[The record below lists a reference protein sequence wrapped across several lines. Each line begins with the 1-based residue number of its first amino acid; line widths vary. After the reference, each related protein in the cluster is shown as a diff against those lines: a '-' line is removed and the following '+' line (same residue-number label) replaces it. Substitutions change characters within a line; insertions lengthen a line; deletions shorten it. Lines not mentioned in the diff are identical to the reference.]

1 MYFFI
6 LLTSV
11 LAAILLLSIYHYIIL
26 PVFISPLS
34 KIPNAHLTSFLP
46 FWIWWKRRTGFE
58 NRSIFAAHQ
67 KHGPIIRLGPTEV
80 SVASLDGLR
89 QIYTGGFD
97 KDPWYIGEF
106 RNYNTPNLVSM
117 MDYKPHSAQKRMV
130 SNVYS
135 KSYVQNSP
143 DLQTLS
149 KMILN
154 ERLLPLLQSAA
165 NGRSPINVYDLA
177 GAAGMDFMSAYI
189 FGITNF
195 TNYISDIP
203 ARDHYFKLWRNKER
217 RLPGRDIAHEEL
229 QAICLARC
237 RAAEELSQQMVDKPS
252 SSGFPTKPVVYSQF
266 SSQLAQKSSEYF
278 NPQTKHLIIA
288 SEVFDHMVA
297 SHDTGSISLTYVF
310 YELCKN
316 PTLQSS
322 LRSELLT
329 LSPTLQYRPNKSEN
343 SDPSSYSNLPD
354 PRSIDALPLLNGI
367 FYEALRLHTATP
379 GPQPR
384 ITPPGGSTINGYAI
398 PAGVRISTSA
408 RCLHQNE
415 EVYPEPMAFKPERW
429 MNGDGKGFG
438 GTEDMR
444 RWFWAF
450 SSGGRMCLG
459 SNFATQVLKLIIAS
473 VYTNYTTTIID
484 DEGIE
489 QMDTYTAR
497 PVGDKLILQF
507 HRVE

>member
-1 MYFFI
+1 MY
-6 LLTSV
+6 LLVLITSV
-11 LAAILLLSIYHYIIL
+11 FIAVLLFSIYHYLIL
-26 PVFISPLS
+26 PAFISPLS
-34 KIPNAHLTSFLP
+34 KIPNAHSTSFLP

-58 NRSIFAAHQ
+58 NRSIFAAHRER
-67 KHGPIIRLGPTEV
+67 GSVVRLGPNEV

-89 QIYTGGFD
+89 QIYMGGFN

-117 MDYKPHSAQKRMV
+117 MDYKPHSSQKRMIT
-130 SNVYS
+130 NVYS

-149 KMILN
+149 EMILN

-165 NGRSPINVYDLA
+165 DNKSAVNVYDLA

-189 FGITNF
+189 FGITNS

-203 ARDHYFKLWRNKER
+203 SREHYFKLWRKKER
-217 RLPGRDIAHEEL
+217 RLPGRAIAHEEL
-229 QAICLARC
+229 QSICLARC
-237 RAAEELSQQMVDKPS
+237 KAADDLAQQLTIKPAS
-252 SSGFPTKPVVYSQF
+252 SSFPTKPVVYSQF
-266 SSQLAQKSSEYF
+266 SSQLAHKSSEYI
-278 NPQTKHLIIA
+278 NPHRKQLVIA
-288 SEVFDHMVA
+288 SELFDHLVA
-297 SHDTGSISLTYVF
+297 GHDTGSISLTYIF
-310 YELCKN
+310 YELSKN
-316 PTLQSS
+316 PGLQSS
-322 LRSELLT
+322 LRTELLT
-329 LSPTLQYRPNKSEN
+329 LSPPLKYHANKTE
-343 SDPSSYSNLPD
+343 DADSSSTPALPD
-354 PRSIDALPLLNGI
+354 PRSIDVLPLLNGI
-367 FYEALRLHTATP
+367 FYESLRLYTATP

-384 ITPPGGSTINGYAI
+384 ITPPGGTTIDGYAI
-398 PAGVRISTSA
+398 PGGVRISTSA

-429 MNGDGKGFG
+429 MDGDEKGFG
-438 GTEDMR
+438 GTEEMR

-459 SNFATQVLKLIIAS
+459 RNFATQVLKLMIAAI
-473 VYTNYTTTIID
+473 YTNYTTTIVD

>member
-1 MYFFI
+1 MSFFV
-6 LLTSV
+6 LLICV
-11 LAAILLLSIYHYIIL
+11 VVAIILLSIYHYVIL

-34 KIPNAHLTSFLP
+34 KIPNAHLTSSLP

-67 KHGPIIRLGPTEV
+67 KHGSIIRLGPNEV

-89 QIYTGGFD
+89 QIYTGGFG

-130 SNVYS
+130 TNVYS

-143 DLQTLS
+143 DLQILS
-149 KMILN
+149 SILLH
-154 ERLLPLLQSAA
+154 ERLLPLLQAA
-165 NGRSPINVYDLA
+165 ADNGTPINVYDLSA
-177 GAAGMDFMSAYI
+177 AAGMDFMSAYI
-189 FGITNF
+189 FGITNT

-203 ARDHYFKLWRNKER
+203 AREHYFKLWRNKER
-217 RLPGRDIAHEEL
+217 RLPGRDAAHEEL
-229 QAICLARC
+229 ESICLARC
-237 RAAEELSQQMVDKPS
+237 KAAEKLSQQFLEKPTA
-252 SSGFPTKPVVYSQF
+252 SGFPTKPIVYSQF
-266 SSQLAQKSSEYF
+266 SSQLAQKSSEYVDSKL
-278 NPQTKHLIIA
+278 KHLVIA
-288 SEVFDHMVA
+288 SELFDHLVA
-297 SHDTGSISLTYVF
+297 GHDTSSISLTYVF
-310 YELCKN
+310 HELSKN
-316 PTLQSS
+316 PGLQSS
-322 LRSELLT
+322 LRAELLT
-329 LSPTLQYRPNKSEN
+329 LSPALKYLPSKTES
-343 SDPSSYSNLPD
+343 SDPSSTPTLPD

-367 FYEALRLHTATP
+367 FYETLRLHTATP

-384 ITPPGGSTINGYAI
+384 ITPAGGTTIDGFLI

-415 EVYPEPMAFKPERW
+415 AVYPEPMAFKPERW
-429 MNGDGKGFG
+429 LDGDGKGFG
-438 GTEDMR
+438 GTEEMR

-459 SNFATQVLKLIIAS
+459 RNFATQVLKLIIAS
-473 VYTNYTTTIID
+473 IYTNYTTTIVD

>member
-1 MYFFI
+1 MTFLV

-11 LAAILLLSIYHYIIL
+11 LVAILLLSTYHYI
-26 PVFISPLS
+26 VFPLLISPLS

-46 FWIWWKRRTGFE
+46 FWVWWKRRTGFE

-67 KHGPIIRLGPTEV
+67 QHGPIIRLGPTEV

-106 RNYNTPNLVSM
+106 RNYSTPNLVSM

-149 KMILN
+149 RMILN

-165 NGRSPINVYDLA
+165 TDSSPINVYDLA
-177 GAAGMDFMSAYI
+177 GAAGMDFMTAYI
-189 FGITNF
+189 FGITNS
-195 TNYISDIP
+195 TNYISDVP
-203 ARDHYFKLWRNKER
+203 ARAHYFKLWRTKER
-217 RLPGRDIAHEEL
+217 RLPGRENAHREL
-229 QAICLARC
+229 ESICLARC
-237 RAAEELSQQMVDKPS
+237 KAAEELSQELADKPS
-252 SSGFPTKPVVYSQF
+252 SSGFPTKPVVYTQF
-266 SSQLAQKSSEYF
+266 SSQLAQKSSEYI
-278 NPQTKHLIIA
+278 NPQTKHLVVA

-310 YELCKN
+310 YELSKN
-316 PTLQSS
+316 PVLQSS

-329 LSPTLQYRPNKSEN
+329 LSPTLKYSPSKSVN
-343 SDPSSYSNLPD
+343 SDTFSTPTLPD
-354 PRSIDALPLLNGI
+354 PRFIDALPLLNGI
-367 FYEALRLHTATP
+367 FYETLRLHTPTP

-384 ITPPGGSTINGYAI
+384 ITPPGGTTIDGYAI
-398 PAGVRISTSA
+398 PGGVRISTSA

-415 EVYPEPMAFKPERW
+415 EVYPDPMAFKPERW
-429 MNGDGKGFG
+429 IHGDGKGIG

-450 SSGGRMCLG
+450 SNGGRMCLG
-459 SNFATQVLKLIIAS
+459 SNFATQVLKLIIAAI
-473 VYTNYTTTIID
+473 YTNYTTTIVD

-507 HRVE
+507 HRID